1 MEWVCRGHCRDVA
14 GRLFHDFQRIQGFV
28 VLPGIVVVLGQCG
41 GKVVTAREVVFGAH
55 IDVVVFVVVENRLY
69 GPFGGDAYRPGRE
82 TVMFVGVV
90 G

>member
-1 MEWVCRGHCRDVA
+1 M
-14 GRLFHDFQRIQGFV
+14 
-28 VLPGIVVVLGQCG
+28 VLSGIVVVLGQCG
-41 GKVVTAREVVFGAH
+41 GKVVTAREVVFGTH
-55 IDVVVFVVVENRLY
+55 VDVVVFVVVENRLY